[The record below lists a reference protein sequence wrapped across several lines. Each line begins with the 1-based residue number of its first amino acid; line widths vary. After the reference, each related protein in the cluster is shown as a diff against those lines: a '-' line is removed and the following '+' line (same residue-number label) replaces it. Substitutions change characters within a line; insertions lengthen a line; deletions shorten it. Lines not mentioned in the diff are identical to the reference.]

1 MNNSASEACH
11 EWRERNLLQ
20 SRSLMLSE
28 AVSSDTAQKIV
39 SNLLVL
45 DQEKVAPIYLY
56 LNSPGGEINSGFSI
70 YDTIKY
76 IESEVIVINTGLCA
90 SIATIINIAVKK
102 GNRYSMPNSRF
113 LIHQPLISG
122 QIFAQAS
129 DVQITAE
136 HMGKVRDKINKLLA
150 QECGQKLE
158 KIEKDCTRDYWMD
171 AQEALTYGLI
181 DKIISSKKEISA

>member
-1 MNNSASEACH
+1 MNNTSTEFCND
-11 EWRERNLLQ
+11 WRERSLLQ
-20 SRSLMLSE
+20 SRSLMISE
-28 AVSSDTAQKIV
+28 GVTSSTAEKIV

-45 DQEKVAPIYLY
+45 DNQKVAPIYIY

-90 SIATIINIAVKK
+90 SIATIINIAAKK
-102 GNRYSMPNSRF
+102 GNRYSMENSRF

-129 DVQITAE
+129 DVEITAE
-136 HMGKVRDKINKLLA
+136 QMSKIRDRINQLLA
-150 QECGQKLE
+150 QECGQKFE
-158 KIEKDCTRDYWMD
+158 KIEKDCVRDYWMS
-171 AQEALTYGLI
+171 AKEALEYGLI
-181 DKIISSKKEISA
+181 DKIISSKKEITA